1 MNKTELH
8 NINWDIITDILN
20 KSASKSQIR
29 EFNTWIGAEKTN
41 SESFEQIKDAWIKT
55 GNISHLYSE
64 ETNKAWELVKSETIL
79 KEPRTITIKRKILLP
94 LSIAASL
101 LIALLAGKNV
111 FDLKETYISTTNNT
125 SLAYNLPDESQ
136 VDLSYNSEII
146 FNKKYGKRTRE
157 IMLTGE
163 AFFDVKK
170 DSKRPFI
177 IHTTHGSFQVLGTS
191 FNISSYNEDELLS
204 LYVKT
209 GIVEFFPK
217 ARKGSLKISK
227 GYQIHFNKT
236 ELTVV
241 KEQLKTE
248 NYIAWKTGSL
258 SFFNTNLADVAKTL
272 ETTFNTK
279 IFFDDKKL
287 GKLSFTANFKNQS
300 LEKIIK
306 VISITFDLEADYN
319 NERITLK
326 KKETP
331 SN

>member
-1 MNKTELH
+1 MNKTDLH

-20 KSASKSQIR
+20 ESASESQIR
-29 EFNTWIGAEKTN
+29 EFNIWISAKKAN
-41 SESFEQIKDAWIKT
+41 SESFEQIKSIWIKT
-55 GNISHLYSE
+55 GNISHLHSE
-64 ETNKAWELVKSETIL
+64 ETNRAWELVKSETIL
-79 KEPRTITIKRKILLP
+79 KERKTISIKHKILLP

-101 LIALLAGKNV
+101 LIALFAWKNV
-111 FDLKETYISTTNNT
+111 FNLKEIYISTTNNT
-125 SLAYNLPDESQ
+125 SLAYNLPDKSQ
-136 VDLSYNSEII
+136 IDLSYNSKIT
-146 FNKKYGKRTRE
+146 FNKKYGKKNRE
-157 IMLTGE
+157 IWLNGE

-170 DSKRPFI
+170 DSKKPFI

-191 FNISSYNEDELLS
+191 FNISSYDKDELLS

-217 ARKGSLKISK
+217 ARKGSLKIGK

-236 ELTVV
+236 DLTVV

-258 SFFNTNLADVAKTL
+258 SFLNTNLADVAKIL

-279 IFFDDKKL
+279 IFFDDKEL